1 MAKRGKP
8 APERKGASA
17 ATNKSNRRKQ
27 NRRKQKKAEEK
38 IAKSKVK
45 EKKIDNSKGK
55 SKRGASKASKKL
67 KDAGWLCCRVL
78 RVSIAYSL
86 LAWRCV
92 GGMCTSCFCCRC
104 STHRRLLSSPLHN
117 RSRGRQQIPNQKS
130 KALSVDCGG
139 EHARKSR
146 PEAEFGEWQW
156 RRRWRCWLSSTRMR

>member
-17 ATNKSNRRKQ
+17 ATNKS

-55 SKRGASKASKKL
+55 SKSKRGASNASKKL

-86 LAWRCV
+86 LDWRCV